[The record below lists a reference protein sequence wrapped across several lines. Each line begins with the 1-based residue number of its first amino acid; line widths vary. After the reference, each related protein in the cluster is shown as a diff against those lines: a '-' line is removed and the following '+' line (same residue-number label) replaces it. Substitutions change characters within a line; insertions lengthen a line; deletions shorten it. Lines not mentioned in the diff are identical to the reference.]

1 MADAIE
7 GYVGAVERGE
17 FPADE
22 HSHYEDGIEDV
33 Y

>member
-17 FPADE
+17 FSTDE
-22 HSHYEDGIEDV
+22 HSHYEAGIDEI